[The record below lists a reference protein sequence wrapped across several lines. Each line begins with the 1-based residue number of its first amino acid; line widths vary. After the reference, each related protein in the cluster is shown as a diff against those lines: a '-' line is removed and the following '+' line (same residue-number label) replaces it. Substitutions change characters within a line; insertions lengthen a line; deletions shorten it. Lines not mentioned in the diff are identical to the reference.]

1 MRTAVN
7 IVVAIFS
14 TVLIIGLALWMVPS
28 SNGMVSP
35 TVIFRYT
42 TSIAETAHMV
52 KVGDV
57 ILDSLQKPYMKVASV
72 TIRHIKETLI
82 TPSGTLTTIDNPG
95 EWEVIFKATPFG
107 KGILPNFVIGG
118 SMYIETPR
126 WKKLV
131 RVIEVG
137 KKP

>member
-1 MRTAVN
+1 MKTLVN
-7 IVVAIFS
+7 ILTAALL
-14 TVLIIGLALWMVPS
+14 TALIIGLAMWMVPS
-28 SNGMVSP
+28 SNGEVAP

-42 TSIAETAHMV
+42 TSIPETAHMV

-72 TIRHIKETLI
+72 TVRHIREALI
-82 TPSGTLTTIDNPG
+82 TPSGTATTIDNPA
-95 EWEVIFKATPFG
+95 EWEVIFKTVPFG
-107 KGILPNFVIGG
+107 KGILPKFVVGG

-131 RVIEVG
+131 RVIEVE
-137 KKP
+137 K